1 MRTVNRIVKIHKTEG
16 FKVFV
21 LFNNGESRV
30 IDFEKLFKLWD
41 IDKGDIEYEISINPQ
56 AFQKL
61 QLKEGTLV
69 WEDLKISNI
78 DDEGNPMESYYDIDP
93 IVLFENSKPDEGR
106 QLELGMLI
114 KNARTDLGLTQE
126 ELAKKSGTT
135 KHYISKLENNKTGI
149 EVSTLRK
156 IIEGGLGK
164 QMKIEIV

>member
-1 MRTVNRIVKIHKTEG
+1 MRTVKRIVKIHRIDG
-16 FKVFV
+16 YKVSV

-30 IDFEKLFKLWD
+30 IDFTKLFKLWKV
-41 IDKGDIEYEISINPQ
+41 DKNDIEYEISTNQ
-56 AFQKL
+56 DKFKRL
-61 QLKEGTLV
+61 ELKDGTLV
-69 WEDLKISNI
+69 WEELKISNL
-78 DDEGNPMESYYDIDP
+78 DEKGNFIEAYYDVDP
-93 IVLFENSKPDEGR
+93 IVLYENSKLDSER

-114 KNARTDLGLTQE
+114 KKSRTELGLTQE

-135 KHYISKLENNKTGI
+135 KHYISRLENNKSGI